1 MKDSSALTRR
11 KKPKIKLVCSFD
23 GAFTLRRPPA
33 YLRYTGGET
42 RIISVDRAI
51 TFSRLSAKI
60 SELMKCPKQAFYL
73 NYQVSDGENEE
84 KHSPLALI
92 ASDDDVRCMIDVF
105 EKLETRG
112 RYYRLWIYV
121 CDYDE
126 YVNLQKLMKLRNVVC
141 NKVDAFD
148 DVKYSNDCLR
158 KIVLRQQLVVKQS
171 DFIGRR
177 FHELGLGG
185 EEGEVE
191 RSRINDEN
199 FVNPRFVRSSKDYE
213 EYEFSKDYSK
223 ESRSYEDNCH
233 RLNVKD
239 SEDQECNG
247 DSTVG
252 RRSDVDLVDSFGSR
266 SFADSV
272 SLAVLHSQ
280 PMDRKDMVGY
290 KYDDDNFMENRSF
303 VNSVQLAVSHSRP
316 MDRKNM
322 VGYKYDDD
330 NFTESRSYVDSIPL
344 SASHSQ
350 PLISKD
356 RNSGVGI
363 NESDSVLVNAG
374 RIVSFNSSDSIG
386 TLHCPRPYA
395 MMSYHDGNCESRSA
409 EPATLSNLN
418 RENLVPCSAD
428 SMTLRPGLAPLFCNN
443 QLLGGLSTTTF
454 SCISSDSGFNNKH
467 FCQGNATKQGIYQS
481 HSRSDPGNFTEIVN
495 HRKGRFNGR
504 PWMGRFYPIQS
515 SSGISKQG
523 KVVKTS
529 HLTLSKSLSDSSSQ
543 QVECNARASLCI
555 LNNLTSSFAFPS
567 ASEGNIGE
575 HVSGVS
581 QDGNTNP
588 EFLFCFHDPL
598 SGIADQSFSS
608 LVNAEEFPQCTEGLD
623 TQIDFLSDCVP
634 KQHSAAKHQ
643 DASNISRSPKKA
655 DVGCNAKLLE
665 IGAVCESYSKN
676 QTSALIKQ
684 ESVNLSSHNLSLLS
698 LDDLKSPTNAASSFI
713 PDTTV
718 KPQILGS
725 HLMGPDHFG
734 TDAQVPVLNKKEGVL
749 QQDVESTLSVR
760 DKEEIKK
767 TCDESKVNG
776 EIPPEIT
783 SVYNHLAIGELQAIK
798 NSDLEYIRELGSGT
812 YGTVYYGKWKGS
824 DVAIKKLKPGCFD
837 GGAVEENRLIAD
849 FWKEAHILGQLRH
862 PNIVALYGVVA
873 DGPATN
879 LATVTEFMING
890 SLKQVF
896 RRKDRTID
904 RRKRL
909 ILAMD
914 TAFGMEYLHEKNIVH
929 FDLKSHNLLVNM
941 RDPRRPVCKIGDL
954 GLSKIK
960 QKTLVSGGVRGT
972 VPWMAPELLSCKSLV
987 TEKVDVYSFGIVM
1000 WELLT
1005 GEEPYSKMRSHEI
1018 IDGQ

>member
-105 EKLETRG
+105 EKLETR
-112 RYYRLWIYV
+112 
-121 CDYDE
+121 
-126 YVNLQKLMKLRNVVC
+126 
-141 NKVDAFD
+141 
-148 DVKYSNDCLR
+148 
-158 KIVLRQQLVVKQS
+158 
-171 DFIGRR
+171 
-177 FHELGLGG
+177 
-185 EEGEVE
+185 
-191 RSRINDEN
+191 
-199 FVNPRFVRSSKDYE
+199 
-213 EYEFSKDYSK
+213 
-223 ESRSYEDNCH
+223 
-233 RLNVKD
+233 
-239 SEDQECNG
+239 
-247 DSTVG
+247 
-252 RRSDVDLVDSFGSR
+252 
-266 SFADSV
+266 
-272 SLAVLHSQ
+272 
-280 PMDRKDMVGY
+280 
-290 KYDDDNFMENRSF
+290 
-303 VNSVQLAVSHSRP
+303 
-316 MDRKNM
+316 
-322 VGYKYDDD
+322 
-330 NFTESRSYVDSIPL
+330 
-344 SASHSQ
+344 
-350 PLISKD
+350 
-356 RNSGVGI
+356 
-363 NESDSVLVNAG
+363 G

-1018 IDGQ
+1018 IAGIIKGTLRPETPAWCDPAWRSLMEKCWSTDPANRPAFSEIAKELRTMATAMNIK

>member
-655 DVGCNAKLLE
+655 D
-665 IGAVCESYSKN
+665 
-676 QTSALIKQ
+676 
-684 ESVNLSSHNLSLLS
+684 
-698 LDDLKSPTNAASSFI
+698 
-713 PDTTV
+713 
-718 KPQILGS
+718 
-725 HLMGPDHFG
+725 
-734 TDAQVPVLNKKEGVL
+734 
-749 QQDVESTLSVR
+749 
-760 DKEEIKK
+760 
-767 TCDESKVNG
+767 
-776 EIPPEIT
+776 
-783 SVYNHLAIGELQAIK
+783 AIK

-1018 IDGQ
+1018 IAGIIKGTLRPETPAWCDPAWRSLMEKCWSTDPANRPAFSEIAKELRTMATAMNIK